1 MTTVKLYC
9 FCQDY
14 LIVAARAEGYNLR
27 NTVLKLYG
35 FLSMTQKLALQYS
48 WSRLGL
54 NRQRKKALRNHRLV
68 VLLESKCCMQLSI
81 VLTYCFYVSEKKYL
95 EQFAACR
102 ENAFPHGKL
111 IDGGGENSNATILRF
126 SKLLQ

>member
-81 VLTYCFYVSEKKYL
+81 VLTYCFYVSEKKY
-95 EQFAACR
+95 
-102 ENAFPHGKL
+102 
-111 IDGGGENSNATILRF
+111 
-126 SKLLQ
+126 